1 MSAEVP
7 VLNANKEPEGQQFYV
22 MECRLKTTRTEILGG
37 TRSERTAELN
47 GYLSKEVLEAALEV
61 MRKVVD
67 E

>member
-22 MECRLKTTRTEILGG
+22 MECRLKTIRTEICGG
-37 TRSERTAELN
+37 ARSERVAELN
-47 GYLSKEVLEAALEV
+47 GYLSKEVLEAALDV